1 MSLQLANYKDL
12 EQIVKIEKDTNEHP
26 WSLNNFKSSLD
37 AGNSS
42 IVLKKENIL
51 LGYAFFSIVATD
63 SHLLN
68 IAVSRNYQGK
78 GYGRKILEK
87 VILQSSV
94 LGATVIFL
102 EVRISNHRAINFY
115 EKFGF
120 KRDAIRYE
128 YYEGTPKED
137 ALLMS
142 KQGL

>member
-26 WSLNNFKSSLD
+26 WSLKNFKSSLD

-42 IVLKKENIL
+42 IVLKNENII
-51 LGYAFFSIVATD
+51 LGYAFFSIAATD

-68 IAVSRNYQGK
+68 ITVSRNYQGK

-128 YYEGTPKED
+128 YYQGTPKED

>member
-42 IVLKKENIL
+42 IVLKKENII

-120 KRDAIRYE
+120 KKDAIRYE

>member
-1 MSLQLANYKDL
+1 MSLQLANYRDL
-12 EQIVKIEKDTNEHP
+12 KHIVQIEKDTNEHP

-42 IVLKKENIL
+42 IVLKKENII
-51 LGYAFFSIVATD
+51 LGYAFFSIAATD

-68 IAVSRNYQGK
+68 ITVSSNYQGK

-128 YYEGTPKED
+128 YYEGIPKED

>member
-87 VILQSSV
+87 VILQSSL

>member
-12 EQIVKIEKDTNEHP
+12 EQIAKIEKDTNEHP

-42 IVLKKENIL
+42 IVLKKENII

-68 IAVSRNYQGK
+68 ISVSRNYQGK

-87 VILQSSV
+87 VIQFHLSKLMMLDYLFRRFAQFFFEIVLNKRLQSPV
-94 LGATVIFL
+94 QTEKQEFL
-102 EVRISNHRAINFY
+102 I
-115 EKFGF
+115 
-120 KRDAIRYE
+120 
-128 YYEGTPKED
+128 T
-137 ALLMS
+137 
-142 KQGL
+142 

>member
-42 IVLKKENIL
+42 IVLKKENII

-78 GYGRKILEK
+78 GYGLSLIH
-87 VILQSSV
+87 I
-94 LGATVIFL
+94 
-102 EVRISNHRAINFY
+102 
-115 EKFGF
+115 
-120 KRDAIRYE
+120 
-128 YYEGTPKED
+128 
-137 ALLMS
+137 
-142 KQGL
+142 

>member
-42 IVLKKENIL
+42 IVLKKENII

>member
-1 MSLQLANYKDL
+1 M
-12 EQIVKIEKDTNEHP
+12 
-26 WSLNNFKSSLD
+26 
-37 AGNSS
+37 
-42 IVLKKENIL
+42 
-51 LGYAFFSIVATD
+51 ATD

>member
-1 MSLQLANYKDL
+1 MSLQLVNYKDL
-12 EQIVKIEKDTNEHP
+12 KQIVKIEKDTNEHP

-42 IVLKKENIL
+42 IVLKKENRI
-51 LGYAFFSIVATD
+51 LGYAFFSIAATD

-68 IAVSRNYQGK
+68 ITVSSNFQGK

-128 YYEGTPKED
+128 YYGGTPKED

>member
-42 IVLKKENIL
+42 IVLKKENRI
-51 LGYAFFSIVATD
+51 LGYAFFSIAATD

-68 IAVSRNYQGK
+68 ITVSSNYQGK

>member
-12 EQIVKIEKDTNEHP
+12 EQIVKIERDTNEHP

-42 IVLKKENIL
+42 IVLKKENTI

-128 YYEGTPKED
+128 YYKGTPKED

>member
-42 IVLKKENIL
+42 IVLKKENII

-78 GYGRKILEK
+78 GYGKILVQHLVQLAKQEK
-87 VILQSSV
+87 CYKCILNCDKENVAFYTKCGFHSKSEQM
-94 LGATVIFL
+94 
-102 EVRISNHRAINFY
+102 AIYF
-115 EKFGF
+115 
-120 KRDAIRYE
+120 
-128 YYEGTPKED
+128 
-137 ALLMS
+137 
-142 KQGL
+142 

>member
-42 IVLKKENIL
+42 IVLKKENII
-51 LGYAFFSIVATD
+51 LGYAFFSIAATD

-68 IAVSRNYQGK
+68 ITVSSNYQGK